1 MRRLLHSAVALCVLA
16 GAGMSAHAQALG
28 PQRQFLAIEPYYEHL
43 RLDVGDNLDKA
54 KFNGYGGRLWINTDP
69 FHFIPNGSIA
79 LFLSYTPTQNLT
91 IGGTSASS
99 RSTQLAFGGEYDQF
113 FVRRPLGGIIDPFL
127 SVGYERYRIKDN
139 TTGTKQSYNGL
150 PVGGGIR
157 IPLPNRF
164 ELRGDAKDLI
174 LFNVP
179 NAGTASG
186 TKRTTNN
193 LLLQAGLGLTF

>member
-1 MRRLLHSAVALCVLA
+1 MAVVT
-16 GAGMSAHAQALG
+16 
-28 PQRQFLAIEPYYEHL
+28 R
-43 RLDVGDNLDKA
+43 
-54 KFNGYGGRLWINTDP
+54 NT
-69 FHFIPNGSIA
+69 NNNVS
-79 LFLSYTPTQNLT
+79 
-91 IGGTSASS
+91 
-99 RSTQLAFGGEYDQF
+99 
-113 FVRRPLGGIIDPFL
+113 
-127 SVGYERYRIKDN
+127 
-139 TTGTKQSYNGL
+139 QSYNGL

-179 NAGTASG
+179 NAGTTAG